1 MDFRSAFAK
10 INNKF
15 GWITGY
21 VAEGFERLPTSLQE
35 EVAEIVTDL
44 VVNFMQP
51 TLLHYIETPVAL
63 KDGTTVRGQ
72 SSFDRMVKE
81 DRDVL
86 AMIEKYRPSYLWYL
100 DRAKRIR
107 QYIRWSN
114 ERFVDALVPFLDEHD
129 VSVDER
135 GRAYLLRTTDRIR
148 RRIYSQGPLAN
159 E

>member
-51 TLLHYIETPVAL
+51 TLLHNIETPVAL
-63 KDGTTVRGQ
+63 KDGTTVQGQ
-72 SSFDRMVKE
+72 SSFDRMVQE

-86 AMIEKYRPSYLWYL
+86 AMIDKYLPSYLWYL
-100 DRAKRIR
+100 DWAKRIR
-107 QYIRWSN
+107 Q
-114 ERFVDALVPFLDEHD
+114 
-129 VSVDER
+129 
-135 GRAYLLRTTDRIR
+135 
-148 RRIYSQGPLAN
+148 
-159 E
+159 